1 MIKFP
6 LRAITNKPKNARIN
20 KIKMMLP
27 HSALAALLLSTS
39 NAHLLVV
46 PATTAAIHYLYKFNH
61 FRRAT
66 LYYDM

>member
-1 MIKFP
+1 
-6 LRAITNKPKNARIN
+6 
-20 KIKMMLP
+20 MMLP